1 MDKVKLGFIGTGG
14 MASAHMRNL
23 KDNFED
29 VEFCAMCDISEDRAK
44 QRAEE
49 FGGNAYTD
57 YRVMYDKEALDAVY
71 ICTPPFAHGEQER
84 IACEQGIAMF
94 IEKPIHS
101 ELEPA
106 IIINEDIERSGVI
119 TSVGYHWRYGGNAQ
133 NAKAMLEEQPQIL
146 GALGYWVGGLP
157 GTPWWRVR
165 AQSGGQHVEQTTH
178 IFDLARFLV
187 GSDGKTVHGVAAS
200 GSMTHVE
207 NYDVD
212 DISMV
217 NIAFQNGS
225 VANIVSCCAM
235 EGFGR
240 VQLEVFTRGLV
251 ITIGGSNQ
259 VNRGGETEALSNEG
273 GQDRDRVFIDAVK
286 SGDGSQIL
294 SPYSDAL
301 ETLRIMLAAST
312 SFRTGK
318 AVDL

>member
-1 MDKVKLGFIGTGG
+1 MEKVKLGFIGTGG

-23 KDNFED
+23 NDNFED
-29 VEFCAMCDISEDRAK
+29 VEFTAMCDISEARAK
-44 QRAEE
+44 HCAQE

-57 YRVMYDKEALDAVY
+57 FRVMYDKEELDAVY

-84 IACEQGIAMF
+84 IACERGIAMF

-106 IIINEDIERSGVI
+106 VVINDYIEQTGVI

-133 NAKAMLEEQPQIL
+133 NAKAMLDAEPQIL
-146 GALGYWVGGLP
+146 GALGYWIGGLP

-178 IFDLARFLV
+178 IFDLARFLI

-200 GSMTHVE
+200 GSMTDIP

-217 NIAFQNGS
+217 NIEFQNGT
-225 VANIVSCCAM
+225 VANIVSSCAM
-235 EGFGR
+235 AGYGR
-240 VQLEVFTRGLV
+240 VQLEVFCRGLV
-251 ITIGGSNQ
+251 VTVGGPNNF
-259 VNRGGETEALSNEG
+259 NRKGETEPLSSAG

-286 SGDGSQIL
+286 SGDSSEIL
-294 SPYSDAL
+294 SSYSDAL
-301 ETLRIMLAAST
+301 QTLRIMLAAST

>member
-1 MDKVKLGFIGTGG
+1 MEKVKLGFIGTGG
-14 MASAHMRNL
+14 MANAHMRNL

-29 VEFCAMCDISEDRAK
+29 VEFTAMCDISEARAK
-44 QRAEE
+44 HCAQE

-57 YRVMYDKEALDAVY
+57 FRVMYDKEELDAVY

-84 IACEQGIAMF
+84 IACERGIAMF

-106 IIINEDIERSGVI
+106 VVINDYIEQTGVI

-133 NAKAMLEEQPQIL
+133 NAKAMLDAEPQIL
-146 GALGYWVGGLP
+146 GALGYWIGGLP

-178 IFDLARFLV
+178 IFDLARFLI

-200 GSMTHVE
+200 GSMTDIP

-217 NIAFQNGS
+217 NIEFQNGT
-225 VANIVSCCAM
+225 VANIVSSCAM
-235 EGFGR
+235 AGYGR
-240 VQLEVFTRGLV
+240 VQLEVFCRGLV
-251 ITIGGSNQ
+251 VTVGGPNDF
-259 VNRGGETEALSNEG
+259 NRKGETEPLSSAG

-286 SGDGSQIL
+286 SGDGSEIL
-294 SPYSDAL
+294 SSYSDAL
-301 ETLRIMLAAST
+301 QTLRIMLAAST

>member
-14 MASAHMRNL
+14 MAGAHMRNL

-29 VEFCAMCDISEDRAK
+29 VEFSAMCDISEDRAK

-49 FGGNAYTD
+49 FGGNAYAD
-57 YRVMYDKEALDAVY
+57 YRVMYDKEDLDAVY

-133 NAKAMLEEQPQIL
+133 NAKEMLDAQPQIL
-146 GALGYWVGGLP
+146 GALGYWIGGMP

-165 AQSGGQHVEQTTH
+165 AESGGQHVEQTTH

-200 GSMTHVE
+200 GSMEDIE
-207 NYDVD
+207 NYDID

-217 NIAFQNGS
+217 NIEFKNGA
-225 VANIVSCCAM
+225 VANIVSSCAM

-240 VQLEVFTRGLV
+240 VHLEVFTRGLV
-251 ITIGGSNQ
+251 VTVGGANE
-259 VNRGGETEALSNEG
+259 VNKGGETESLSNAG

-286 SGDGSQIL
+286 SGDSSKIL

>member
-29 VEFCAMCDISEDRAK
+29 VEFSAMCDISEDRAEA
-44 QRAEE
+44 RAEE
-49 FGGNAYTD
+49 FGGNAYSD
-57 YRVMYDKEALDAVY
+57 YRVMYDKEDLDAVY

-106 IIINEDIERSGVI
+106 IIINEDVERSGVI

-146 GALGYWVGGLP
+146 GALGYWMGGLP

-165 AQSGGQHVEQTTH
+165 AESGGQHVEQTTH

-200 GSMTHVE
+200 GSMTDVE

-217 NIAFQNGS
+217 NIEFKNGA
-225 VANIVSCCAM
+225 VANIVSSCAM

-240 VQLEVFTRGLV
+240 VHLEVFTRGLV
-251 ITIGGSNQ
+251 VTVGGSNE
-259 VNRGGETEALSNEG
+259 VNRGGETEPLSNDG
-273 GQDRDRVFIDAVK
+273 GADRDRVFIDAVK
-286 SGDGSQIL
+286 SGDSSQIL

>member
-1 MDKVKLGFIGTGG
+1 MEKVKLGFIGTGG
-14 MASAHMRNL
+14 MAGAHMRNL

-29 VEFCAMCDISEDRAK
+29 VEFTAMCDISEDRAK
-44 QRAEE
+44 QRAQE

-57 YRVMYDKEALDAVY
+57 FRVMYDKEDLNAVY

-84 IACEQGIAMF
+84 IACERGIAMF

-106 IIINEDIERSGVI
+106 VIINDYIEQTGVI

-133 NAKAMLEEQPQIL
+133 NAKAMLDAEPQIL
-146 GALGYWVGGLP
+146 GALGYWIGGLP

-178 IFDLARFLV
+178 IFDLARFLI

-200 GSMTHVE
+200 GSMTNIP

-217 NIAFQNGS
+217 NIEFQNGT
-225 VANIVSCCAM
+225 VANIVSSCAM
-235 EGFGR
+235 EGYGR
-240 VQLEVFTRGLV
+240 VQLEVFCRGLV
-251 ITIGGSNQ
+251 VTVGGANNF
-259 VNRGGETEALSNEG
+259 NRKGETEPLSSEG
-273 GQDRDRVFIDAVK
+273 GQDRDRVFIDAIK
-286 SGDGSQIL
+286 SGDGSKIL
-294 SPYSDAL
+294 SSYSDAL
-301 ETLRIMLAAST
+301 QTLRIMLAAST

>member
-14 MASAHMRNL
+14 MAGAHMNNL

-57 YRVMYDKEALDAVY
+57 YRVMYDKEELDAVY

-84 IACEQGIAMF
+84 IACEKGIAMF

-106 IIINEDIERSGVI
+106 IIINEYVEQSGVV

-133 NAKAMLEEQPQIL
+133 NAKAMLEGQPQIL
-146 GALGYWVGGLP
+146 GALGYWMGGMP

-165 AQSGGQHVEQTTH
+165 AESGGQHVEQTTH

-200 GSMTHVE
+200 GSMAHIE
-207 NYDVD
+207 NYDID

-217 NIAFQNGS
+217 NIEFKNGA
-225 VANIVSCCAM
+225 VANIVSACAM

-240 VQLEVFTRGLV
+240 VHLEVFTRGLV
-251 ITIGGSNQ
+251 VTVGGANE
-259 VNRGGETEALSNEG
+259 VNRGGETESLSNEG

-286 SGDGSQIL
+286 SGDTSNIL

>member
-14 MASAHMRNL
+14 MAGAHMRNL

-29 VEFCAMCDISEDRAK
+29 VEFSAMCDISEDRAK

-49 FGGNAYTD
+49 FGGNSYTD
-57 YRVMYDKEALDAVY
+57 YRVMYDKEDLDAVY

-133 NAKAMLEEQPQIL
+133 NAKEMLDAQSQIL
-146 GALGYWVGGLP
+146 GALGYWIGGMP

-165 AQSGGQHVEQTTH
+165 AESGGQHVEQTTH

-200 GSMTHVE
+200 GSMEHIE
-207 NYDVD
+207 NYDID

-217 NIAFQNGS
+217 NIEFKNGA
-225 VANIVSCCAM
+225 VANIVSSCAM

-240 VQLEVFTRGLV
+240 VHLEVFTRGLV
-251 ITIGGSNQ
+251 VTVGGANEI
-259 VNRGGETEALSNEG
+259 NKGGETESLSNEG

-286 SGDGSQIL
+286 SGDSSKIL

>member
-1 MDKVKLGFIGTGG
+1 MEKVKLGFIGTGG

-23 KDNFED
+23 NDNFED
-29 VEFCAMCDISEDRAK
+29 VEFTAMCDISEARAK
-44 QRAEE
+44 DCAQE

-57 YRVMYDKEALDAVY
+57 FRVMYDKEELDAVY

-84 IACEQGIAMF
+84 IACERGIAMF

-106 IIINEDIERSGVI
+106 VVINDYIEQTGVI

-133 NAKAMLEEQPQIL
+133 NAKAMLDAEPQIL
-146 GALGYWVGGLP
+146 GALGYWIGGLP

-178 IFDLARFLV
+178 IFDLARFLI

-200 GSMTHVE
+200 GSMTDIP

-217 NIAFQNGS
+217 NIEFQNGT
-225 VANIVSCCAM
+225 VANIVSSCAM
-235 EGFGR
+235 AGYGR
-240 VQLEVFTRGLV
+240 VQLEVFCRGLV
-251 ITIGGSNQ
+251 VTVGGPNDF
-259 VNRGGETEALSNEG
+259 NRKGETEPLSSAG

-286 SGDGSQIL
+286 SGDGSEIL
-294 SPYSDAL
+294 SSYSDAL
-301 ETLRIMLAAST
+301 QTLRIMLAAST

>member
-1 MDKVKLGFIGTGG
+1 MEKVKLGFIGTGG
-14 MASAHMRNL
+14 MAGAHMRNL

-29 VEFCAMCDISEDRAK
+29 VEFTAMCDISEDRAK
-44 QRAEE
+44 QRAQE

-57 YRVMYDKEALDAVY
+57 FRVMYDKEELNAVY

-84 IACEQGIAMF
+84 IACERGIAMF

-106 IIINEDIERSGVI
+106 VVINDYIEQTGVI

-133 NAKAMLEEQPQIL
+133 NAKAMLDAEPQIL
-146 GALGYWVGGLP
+146 GALGYWIGGLP

-178 IFDLARFLV
+178 IFDLARFLI

-200 GSMTHVE
+200 GSMTNIP

-217 NIAFQNGS
+217 NIEFQNGT
-225 VANIVSCCAM
+225 VANIVSSCAM
-235 EGFGR
+235 EGYGR
-240 VQLEVFTRGLV
+240 VQLEVFCRGLV
-251 ITIGGSNQ
+251 VTVGGANNF
-259 VNRGGETEALSNEG
+259 NRKGETEPLSGEG

-286 SGDGSQIL
+286 SGDGSKIL
-294 SPYSDAL
+294 SSYSDAL
-301 ETLRIMLAAST
+301 QTLRIMLAAST

>member
-23 KDNFED
+23 KENFED

-44 QRAEE
+44 ERAEE

-133 NAKAMLEEQPQIL
+133 SAKAMLEAQPQIL
-146 GALGYWVGGLP
+146 GALGYWMGGLP

-217 NIAFQNGS
+217 NIEFKNGS

-251 ITIGGSNQ
+251 VIVGGPNQ
-259 VNRGGETEALSNEG
+259 VHRGGETEPLSNEA

-294 SPYSDAL
+294 SSYSDAL

>member
-14 MASAHMRNL
+14 MAGAHMRNL

-29 VEFCAMCDISEDRAK
+29 VEFSAMCDISEDRAK

-49 FGGNAYTD
+49 FGGNAYAD
-57 YRVMYDKEALDAVY
+57 YRVMYDKEDMDAVY

-133 NAKAMLEEQPQIL
+133 NAKEMLDAQPQIL
-146 GALGYWVGGLP
+146 GALGYWIGGMP

-165 AQSGGQHVEQTTH
+165 AESGGQHVEQTTH

-200 GSMTHVE
+200 GSMEDIE
-207 NYDVD
+207 NYDID

-217 NIAFQNGS
+217 NIEFKNGA
-225 VANIVSCCAM
+225 VANIVSSCAM

-240 VQLEVFTRGLV
+240 VHLEVFTRGLV
-251 ITIGGSNQ
+251 VTVGGANE
-259 VNRGGETEALSNEG
+259 VNKGGETESLSNAG

-286 SGDGSQIL
+286 SGDSSKIL